1 MSWRMYRLL
10 RLGGRGTTPIGG
22 NLGIKSLGHVT
33 FRGFGVFKS
42 KQLKYS
48 FLVDINRYTY

>member
-33 FRGFGVFKS
+33 FRGFGVFES
-42 KQLKYS
+42 KQPKYS
-48 FLVDINRYTY
+48 FLVDINRYTD